1 MLCAHVTICGGLR
14 CWIVGPARASCEN
27 AHVDFDLSP
36 DHELIRATVRDFAQ
50 GEVAPVAEQLDRTKS
65 FPYDIVAKLGKL
77 NLMGIPFPEEYGGGG
92 GDTLAYA
99 LAVEEL
105 TRVDSSVAITLCAHT
120 SLGTQP
126 IYLFGTEEQKR
137 EWLPRLCSG
146 ERLGAFGLTEP
157 EAGSDAGNTRTRAR
171 LSDGEWVIDGA
182 KQFITN
188 AGTDISGVVCITAV
202 TGQMSNGDP
211 HNATTEISNLIVPNG
226 TAGYEQGEPY
236 RKMGWNASDTRPL
249 SFSDCRVPE
258 ENLLGPRAAG
268 FKQFLHILDIGRIG
282 VAAMGVGLA
291 QGALDQAL
299 AYAKQRKAFGKPISK
314 FQAIQ
319 GKLADMSTEIA
330 AARLLVYKA
339 AREKDHGRNF
349 TLTAAQAKLKTGRL
363 AVRCAEE
370 AVQIHGGYGYIEEY
384 PVCRFYRDAKILTIG
399 EGTDE
404 VQQMVIARALGA

>member
-1 MLCAHVTICGGLR
+1 M
-14 CWIVGPARASCEN
+14 
-27 AHVDFDLSP
+27 DFDLSP
-36 DHELIRATVRDFAQ
+36 DHELIRRTVREFAV
-50 GEVAPVAEQLDRTKS
+50 GEVAPVAEELDRTKS
-65 FPYDIVAKLGKL
+65 FPYEIVAQLGKL
-77 NLMGIPFPEEYGGGG
+77 GLMGIPFPEEYGGGG

-126 IYLFGTEEQKR
+126 IYLFGTEQQKR
-137 EWLPRLCSG
+137 EWMPRLCSG
-146 ERLGAFGLTEP
+146 ESLGAFGLTEP

-171 LSDGEWVIDGA
+171 LEGDEWVIDGA

-188 AGTDISGVVCITAV
+188 AGTNISGVVCITAV
-202 TGQMSNGDP
+202 TGEISTGDDSP
-211 HNATTEISNLIVPNG
+211 AARTGAGAKEISNLIVANG
-226 TAGYEQGEPY
+226 TPGYEQGEPY

-249 SFSDCRVPE
+249 MFSECRVAQ
-258 ENLLGPRAAG
+258 ENLLGPRGQG

-291 QGALDQAL
+291 QGALDEAL

-319 GKLADMSTEIA
+319 AKLADMSAEIE

-339 AREKDHGRNF
+339 AREKDAGRNF

-363 AVRCAEE
+363 AVRCCEE
-370 AVQIHGGYGYIEEY
+370 AVQIHGGYGFIEEY